1 MNFFNDVIDSTLI
14 TKVKEQDQA
23 ILNSYTINVQL
34 FLGTIRGDNYD
45 MHHADIVDQLITT
58 DYYDKQFESGRK
70 ENDVIREIED
80 IASELLKIKYPIPP
94 AKKLGKYILDN
105 SLDYEYAFNI
115 INTVTHSYDINPI
128 EYSFNPLTCILSVKV
143 NSSFKRSEIKKM
155 IMEDSLEDGLFEGC
169 IEIGK
174 GYDYY
179 HPLMYVDK
187 SDKAHK
193 LLRYIGTIDYRR
205 ESSIMIEKD

>member
-94 AKKLGKYILDN
+94 AKKLGKYI
-105 SLDYEYAFNI
+105 
-115 INTVTHSYDINPI
+115 
-128 EYSFNPLTCILSVKV
+128 
-143 NSSFKRSEIKKM
+143 
-155 IMEDSLEDGLFEGC
+155 
-169 IEIGK
+169 
-174 GYDYY
+174 
-179 HPLMYVDK
+179 
-187 SDKAHK
+187 
-193 LLRYIGTIDYRR
+193 
-205 ESSIMIEKD
+205 